1 MKVLLLAVAVAI
13 LVASLA
19 SGHPTQ
25 NVEHAPTVEQC
36 RADQAYWFS
45 KLERTHGT
53 DDITYDNLRSWHT
66 EMNKCAVIDPPKEWK
81 YYNTMSE
88 SDAEVAT
95 RLMRFVNRHN
105 LWQQFL
111 DEDAAG
117 KR

>member
-1 MKVLLLAVAVAI
+1 MKILLFAVGVSVLTV
-13 LVASLA
+13 SLA
-19 SGHPTQ
+19 SGQPAQ

-36 RADQAYWFS
+36 QADQAYWFS
-45 KLERTHGT
+45 KLEQTHGT
-53 DDITYDNLRSWHT
+53 NDVTYDTLQGWHR
-66 EMNKCAVIDPPKEWK
+66 EMDKCLAVDPANHWK

-95 RLMRFVNRHN
+95 RLMKFVNRHS

-111 DEDAAG
+111 DEDTAG